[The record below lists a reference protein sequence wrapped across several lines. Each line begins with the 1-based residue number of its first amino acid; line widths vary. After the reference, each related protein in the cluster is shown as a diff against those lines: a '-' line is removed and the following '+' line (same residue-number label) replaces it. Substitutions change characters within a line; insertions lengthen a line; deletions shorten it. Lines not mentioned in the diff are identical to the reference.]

1 MCSDF
6 FVEARSKSL
15 LQHGRQGVMWTGRAE
30 DLSSERRCS
39 NIRVQTGG
47 GCSRGSDDV
56 RHRRRSGTRG
66 RLLLQRLVSVNG
78 RRLRAGRAGR
88 CVGVVGVAMELVLRR
103 GRHVRQQSKVFA
115 PASSQ
120 QKHAKRGGFS
130 GGDLGSLRAGGL
142 RRSVDF
148 GAIRDN

>member
-1 MCSDF
+1 MKPPAMCSDF

-47 GCSRGSDDV
+47 CCSRGSDDV
-56 RHRRRSGTRG
+56 RDRRRSGTRG

-88 CVGVVGVAMELVLRR
+88 CVGVVGVAMELVLFLKIGGHPGPDRHPLHER
-103 GRHVRQQSKVFA
+103 FHFLQLVGRVLVQL
-115 PASSQ
+115 
-120 QKHAKRGGFS
+120 QKMQHRVHA
-130 GGDLGSLRAGGL
+130 L
-142 RRSVDF
+142 
-148 GAIRDN
+148 NMM